1 MPFCHILEKI
11 FMPVFGDRLK
21 TLRGGESQS
30 SFAMRFNLK
39 QSAYSRYEAGSRE
52 PDLALL
58 CLIARVCN
66 VTTDWLLGMSG
77 VDSSVS
83 VNAGSGA
90 AVAIGTGAKA
100 SAGAAKK
107 AATAADCRKCPYKSW
122 GEKFRKAGGIIPGI

>member
-1 MPFCHILEKI
+1 MP
-11 FMPVFGDRLK
+11 MFGDRLK

-52 PDLALL
+52 PDLSLL

-66 VTTDWLLGMSG
+66 VTTDWLLGMSDI
-77 VDSSVS
+77 DSSVS
-83 VNAGSGA
+83 VNAGNGA

-100 SAGAAKK
+100 SATAAKK
-107 AATAADCRKCPYKSW
+107 AAPAADCSACKY
-122 GEKFRKAGGIIPGI
+122 RKAVADLQAAGLKFPGLK